1 MKKRYFGIVALALAS
16 FFTLKDMSALYA
28 QNYIP
33 GGENIAIEI
42 KADGLLVTGTY
53 DIQTAD
59 GIYNPS
65 KNNDIQRGDLIYEV
79 NHQKVESMQDL
90 PKVFKDVEE
99 LQYNLPMKLYR
110 DHISY
115 TKTLRLIK
123 TSQNGSWK
131 TGLLVKERI
140 LGIGT
145 VTIYDPETNSYAALG
160 HQFSDGD
167 FSDILDLT
175 SGNIYSSDV
184 VGIRKSSDGTPG
196 EKIAEIDEK
205 DQIGDIEKNN
215 EYGIY
220 GHMDELPNKEGLE
233 AATIDEVKLGEA
245 EIWTVM
251 KGSKVEKF
259 KIKITDLK
267 KQDQIAPKGITFEIT
282 DKKLLKMSNGIV
294 QGMSGSPIIQGNK
307 IVGAVTHVL
316 VDDVKKGYGLYIQ
329 WMLQE
334 MK

>member
-16 FFTLKDMSALYA
+16 FFTLKGMSALYA

-196 EKIAEIDEK
+196 EKIAEINEK

>member
-1 MKKRYFGIVALALAS
+1 
-16 FFTLKDMSALYA
+16 
-28 QNYIP
+28 
-33 GGENIAIEI
+33 
-42 KADGLLVTGTY
+42 
-53 DIQTAD
+53 
-59 GIYNPS
+59 
-65 KNNDIQRGDLIYEV
+65 V

-196 EKIAEIDEK
+196 EKIAEINEK